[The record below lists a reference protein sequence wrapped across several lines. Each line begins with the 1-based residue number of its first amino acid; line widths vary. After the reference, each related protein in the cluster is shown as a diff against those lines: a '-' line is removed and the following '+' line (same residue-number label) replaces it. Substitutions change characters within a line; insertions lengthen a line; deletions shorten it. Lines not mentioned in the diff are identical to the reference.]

1 MHCLIA
7 LLYAAIDRD
16 YDSPDTHR
24 QEVSNCHW
32 QYNRATSLCSNALL
46 YPASKLQRGTGLNSV
61 YFEILFTATSPN
73 SICSNYDI
81 RLLST
86 SSYQAS
92 LPVKSD
98 NDECQ

>member
-46 YPASKLQRGTGLNSV
+46 YPASKLQRGTAAGLNFCYSR
-61 YFEILFTATSPN
+61 FFSQLHHQIHLQQH
-73 SICSNYDI
+73 DI
-81 RLLST
+81 RLLIHLFLSGF
-86 SSYQAS
+86 SSC
-92 LPVKSD
+92 
-98 NDECQ
+98 EI